1 MQNIQV
7 LNNISPL
14 GLEKF
19 PKEFYDVSNSKDN
32 PDAILVRSAKMH
44 DIDIGNSLKAVGR
57 AGAGVNN
64 IPLQKMSDNGVV
76 VFNTPGANANAV
88 KELVISSMLLASR
101 NICQGWSY
109 VNDLPLDNLKAT
121 VEDGKKQYSG
131 SELPG
136 KTLGIVGL
144 GAIGVE
150 IANAASMLGMDVIGY
165 DPSISKK
172 NAWKISSDVEE
183 ALSLEELFSRS
194 DFVSFHVP
202 LVDATKNLLNAKRI
216 ALLPQGCVVINMSL
230 LPQGCVVINMSR
242 DGIVDEEEL
251 IKSLDSGNVKYYVT
265 DFPIDEKK
273 NHERVIALPHLGA
286 STSEA
291 EDNCALMIVKQVKE
305 YLENGNII
313 NSVNFPDAKMPRAGQ
328 ERLAITHRNV
338 PNMVRQITKAIAE
351 EEANIVDMLNKS
363 KGEFAYTLIDIEEK
377 IPNSVIDNI
386 KKVEGILKV
395 RAL

>member
-1 MQNIQV
+1 MLKVQV
-7 LNNISPL
+7 LNNISSL
-14 GLEKF
+14 GLDKF
-19 PKEFYDVSNSKDN
+19 SSDIYDVTVKDNN

-44 DIDIGNSLKAVGR
+44 ELETGENLKAIGR

-64 IPLQKMSDNGVV
+64 IPLEKMSDKGVV

-101 NICQGWSY
+101 NICQAWNY
-109 VNDLPLDNLKAT
+109 VNNLPLENLKAT

-150 IANAASMLGMDVIGY
+150 IANAASILGMDVIGF
-165 DPSISKK
+165 DPSITKK
-172 NAWKISSDVEE
+172 NAWKISSEVED
-183 ALSLEELFSRS
+183 ATTIEELFSKS

-202 LVDATKNLLNAKRI
+202 LIDETKNLLNAKRI
-216 ALLPQGCVVINMSL
+216 ALLPEGSVI
-230 LPQGCVVINMSR
+230 INMSR
-242 DGIVDEEEL
+242 DGIVDEDAL
-251 IKSLDSGNVKYYVT
+251 MKALDSGKVKYYVT
-265 DFPIDEKK
+265 DFPINDKK

-291 EDNCALMIVKQVKE
+291 EDNCAVMIVKQIKD
-305 YLENGNII
+305 YLENGNIV
-313 NSVNFPDAKMPRAGQ
+313 NSVNFPDARMPRAGK
-328 ERLAITHRNV
+328 ERLAITHKNI

-351 EEANIVDMLNKS
+351 EEANILDMINKS
-363 KGEFAYTLIDIEEK
+363 RGDFAYTLIDLENEISTKAIE
-377 IPNSVIDNI
+377 NI
-386 KKVEGILKV
+386 KRVEGILTV

>member
-19 PKEFYDVSNSKDN
+19 PKDTYKVSTSNDN

-216 ALLPQGCVVINMSL
+216 ALLPQGCVVINMS
-230 LPQGCVVINMSR
+230 R

-251 IKSLDSGNVKYYVT
+251 IKSLDNGKVKYYVT

-291 EDNCALMIVKQVKE
+291 EDNCALMIAKQVKE

-351 EEANIVDMLNKS
+351 EDANIVDMLNKS

-377 IPNSVIDNI
+377 IPSLVIDNI

>member
-1 MQNIQV
+1 MLKVQV
-7 LNNISPL
+7 LNNISSL
-14 GLEKF
+14 GLDKF
-19 PKEFYDVSNSKDN
+19 SSDIYDVSVKDNN

-44 DIDIGNSLKAVGR
+44 ELETGENLKAIGR

-64 IPLQKMSDNGVV
+64 IPLEKMSDKGVV

-101 NICQGWSY
+101 NICQAWNY
-109 VNDLPLDNLKAT
+109 VNNLPLENLKVT

-150 IANAASMLGMDVIGY
+150 IANAAYTLGMDVIGF
-165 DPSISKK
+165 DPSITKK
-172 NAWKISSDVEE
+172 NAWKISSEVED
-183 ALSLEELFSRS
+183 ATTIEELFSKS

-202 LVDATKNLLNAKRI
+202 LIDETKNLLNAKRI
-216 ALLPQGCVVINMSL
+216 ALLPEGSVI
-230 LPQGCVVINMSR
+230 INMSR
-242 DGIVDEEEL
+242 DGIVDEDAL
-251 IKSLDSGNVKYYVT
+251 MKALDSGKVKYYVT
-265 DFPIDEKK
+265 DFPINDKK

-291 EDNCALMIVKQVKE
+291 EDNCAVMIAKQIKD
-305 YLENGNII
+305 YLENGNIV
-313 NSVNFPDAKMPRAGQ
+313 NSVNFPDARMPRAGE
-328 ERLAITHRNV
+328 ERLAITHKNI

-351 EEANIVDMLNKS
+351 EEANILDMINKS
-363 KGEFAYTLIDIEEK
+363 RGGVAYTLIDLENEISTKAIE
-377 IPNSVIDNI
+377 NI
-386 KKVEGILKV
+386 RRVEGILTV

>member
-109 VNDLPLDNLKAT
+109 VNSLPLDNLKAT

-150 IANAASMLGMDVIGY
+150 IANAASTLGMDVIGY

-183 ALSLEELFSRS
+183 ALSLEALFSRS

-216 ALLPQGCVVINMSL
+216 ELLPE
-230 LPQGCVVINMSR
+230 GCVVINMSR
-242 DGIVDEEEL
+242 DGIIDEDEL
-251 IKSLDSGNVKYYVT
+251 IKSLDNGRVKYYVT

-286 STSEA
+286 STTEA
-291 EDNCALMIVKQVKE
+291 EDNCAVMIAKQIKE

-313 NSVNFPDAKMPRAGQ
+313 NSVNFPDAKMPRAGK

-351 EEANIVDMLNKS
+351 DEANIVDMLNKS
-363 KGEFAYTLIDIEEK
+363 KGEFAYTLIDIEEE
-377 IPNSVIDNI
+377 ISNSVIENI

>member
-1 MQNIQV
+1 MLNIQV

-14 GLEKF
+14 GLGKF
-19 PKEFYDVSNSKDN
+19 SNETYDVSSSDEN

-44 DIDIGNSLKAVGR
+44 DMEIGDSLKAVGR

-64 IPLQKMSDNGVV
+64 IPLEKLSDKGVV

-101 NICQGWSY
+101 NICQGWDY
-109 VNDLPLDNLKAT
+109 VNKLPLENLKTT

-172 NAWKISSDVEE
+172 NAWKISSEVEE

-202 LVDATKNLLNAKRI
+202 LVDATKNLLDAKRI
-216 ALLPQGCVVINMSL
+216 SL
-230 LPQGCVVINMSR
+230 LPEGCVIINMSR
-242 DGIVDEEEL
+242 DGIVDEDEL
-251 IKSLDSGNVKYYVT
+251 IKSLDSGKVKYYVT

-273 NHERVIALPHLGA
+273 NHDRVIALPHLGA

-291 EDNCALMIVKQVKE
+291 EENCAIMIAKQVKD
-305 YLENGNII
+305 YLEHGNIV
-313 NSVNFPDAKMPRAGQ
+313 NSVNFPDSKMPRAGE

-338 PNMVRQITKAIAE
+338 PNMVRQITKEIAE
-351 EEANIVDMLNKS
+351 EGANIVDMLNKS
-363 KGEFAYTLIDIEEK
+363 RGDFAYTLIDIEKE
-377 IPNSVIDNI
+377 IPKTVIENI
-386 KKVEGILKV
+386 KQVEGILKV

>member
-1 MQNIQV
+1 MHNIQV

-19 PKEFYDVSNSKDN
+19 SKDSYKVSTSNDN

-44 DIDIGNSLKAVGR
+44 DMEIEKSLKAIGR

-64 IPLQKMSDNGVV
+64 IPLQKMSDNGIV

-101 NICQGWSY
+101 NICQAWSY
-109 VNDLPLDNLKAT
+109 VNNLTLDNLKAT

-150 IANAASMLGMDVIGY
+150 IANAASILGMDVIGY

-172 NAWKISSDVEE
+172 NAWKISSQVEE
-183 ALSLEELFSRS
+183 ALSLEELFSKS

-216 ALLPQGCVVINMSL
+216 ALLPKD
-230 LPQGCVVINMSR
+230 CVVINMSR
-242 DGIVDEEEL
+242 DGIIDEDEL
-251 IKSLDSGNVKYYVT
+251 INALNSGKVKYYVT

-273 NHERVIALPHLGA
+273 NHDRVIALPHLGA

-291 EDNCALMIVKQVKE
+291 EDNCALMIVKQIKD
-305 YLENGNII
+305 YLENGNIV
-313 NSVNFPDAKMPRAGQ
+313 NSVNFPDAKMPRAGS
-328 ERLAITHRNV
+328 ERLAITHRNI

-351 EEANIVDMLNKS
+351 EDANIVDMLNKS
-363 KGEFAYTLIDIEEK
+363 RGEFAYTLIDVEEK
-377 IPNSVIDNI
+377 TSQVVIENI
-386 KKVEGILKV
+386 MNVEGILKV

>member
-202 LVDATKNLLNAKRI
+202 LVEATKNLLNAKRI
-216 ALLPQGCVVINMSL
+216 AL

-251 IKSLDSGNVKYYVT
+251 IKSLDNGKVKYYVT

-291 EDNCALMIVKQVKE
+291 EDNCALMIAKQVKE

-313 NSVNFPDAKMPRAGQ
+313 NSVNFPDAKMPRAGK

>member
-150 IANAASMLGMDVIGY
+150 IANAASILGMDVIGY

-202 LVDATKNLLNAKRI
+202 LVEATKNLLNAKRI
-216 ALLPQGCVVINMSL
+216 AL

-291 EDNCALMIVKQVKE
+291 EDNCALMIAKQVKE

-313 NSVNFPDAKMPRAGQ
+313 NSVNFPDAKMPRAGK

-377 IPNSVIDNI
+377 IPSLVIDNI

>member
-1 MQNIQV
+1 MFNIQV

-19 PKEFYDVSNSKDN
+19 SKESYQVSTSDKN

-44 DIDIGNSLKAVGR
+44 DMEIGDSLKAIGR

-64 IPLQKMSDNGVV
+64 IPLKQMSDKGVV

-101 NICQGWSY
+101 NICQAWDY
-109 VNDLPLDNLKAT
+109 VNKLPLENLKTT

-172 NAWKISSDVEE
+172 NAWKISSEVQE
-183 ALSLEELFSRS
+183 ALSLEELFSKS

-202 LVDATKNLLNAKRI
+202 LVDATKNLLDAKRI
-216 ALLPQGCVVINMSL
+216 ALLPE
-230 LPQGCVVINMSR
+230 GCVVINMSR

-251 IKSLDSGNVKYYVT
+251 IKSLDSGKVKYYVT

-273 NHERVIALPHLGA
+273 NHDRVIALPHLGA

-291 EDNCALMIVKQVKE
+291 EENCAIMIAKQVKD
-305 YLENGNII
+305 YLEHGNIL
-313 NSVNFPDAKMPRAGQ
+313 NSVNFPDSKMPRAGE

-338 PNMVRQITKAIAE
+338 QNMVRQITKEIAE
-351 EEANIVDMLNKS
+351 EGANIVDMLNKS
-363 KGEFAYTLIDIEEK
+363 RGEFAYTLIDIEKE
-377 IPNSVIDNI
+377 IPNTVIENI
-386 KKVEGILKV
+386 KQVEGILKV

>member
-1 MQNIQV
+1 MLNIQV

-14 GLEKF
+14 GLGKF
-19 PKEFYDVSNSKDN
+19 SKEAYDVSSSDEN

-44 DIDIGNSLKAVGR
+44 DMEIGDSLKAVGR

-64 IPLQKMSDNGVV
+64 IPLEKMSDKGVV

-101 NICQGWSY
+101 NICQAWDY
-109 VNDLPLDNLKAT
+109 VNKLPLDNLKTT

-172 NAWKISSDVEE
+172 NAWKISSEVEE

-216 ALLPQGCVVINMSL
+216 ALLPEGCVI
-230 LPQGCVVINMSR
+230 INMSR
-242 DGIVDEEEL
+242 DGIVDEDEL
-251 IKSLDSGNVKYYVT
+251 IKSLDTGKVKYYVT

-273 NHERVIALPHLGA
+273 NHDRVIALPHLGA

-291 EDNCALMIVKQVKE
+291 EENCAIMIAKQVKD
-305 YLENGNII
+305 YLEHGNIV
-313 NSVNFPDAKMPRAGQ
+313 NSVNFPDSKMPRAGE

-338 PNMVRQITKAIAE
+338 PNMVRQITKEIAE
-351 EEANIVDMLNKS
+351 EGANIVDMLNKS
-363 KGEFAYTLIDIEEK
+363 RGDFAYTLIDIEKEISK
-377 IPNSVIDNI
+377 TVIENI
-386 KKVEGILKV
+386 KQVEGILKV

>member
-1 MQNIQV
+1 MLNIQV

-19 PKEFYDVSNSKDN
+19 SNEIYDVSSSDEN

-44 DIDIGNSLKAVGR
+44 DTEIGDNLKAVGR

-64 IPLQKMSDNGVV
+64 IPLEKMSDKGVV

-101 NICQGWSY
+101 NICQGWDY
-109 VNDLPLDNLKAT
+109 VNKLPLENLKTT

-172 NAWKISSDVEE
+172 NAWKISSEVEE

-202 LVDATKNLLNAKRI
+202 LVDATKNLLDAKRI
-216 ALLPQGCVVINMSL
+216 SL
-230 LPQGCVVINMSR
+230 LPEGCVIINMSR
-242 DGIVDEEEL
+242 DGIVDEDEL
-251 IKSLDSGNVKYYVT
+251 IKSLDSGKVKYYVT

-273 NHERVIALPHLGA
+273 NHDRVIALPHLGA

-291 EDNCALMIVKQVKE
+291 EENCAIMIAKQVKD
-305 YLENGNII
+305 YLEHGNIV
-313 NSVNFPDAKMPRAGQ
+313 NSVNFPDSKMPRAGE

-338 PNMVRQITKAIAE
+338 PNMVRQITKEIAE
-351 EEANIVDMLNKS
+351 EGANIVDMLNKS
-363 KGEFAYTLIDIEEK
+363 RGDFAYTLIDIEKE
-377 IPNSVIDNI
+377 IPKTVIENI
-386 KKVEGILKV
+386 KQVEGILKV

>member
-19 PKEFYDVSNSKDN
+19 PKESYDVSNSNDN

-202 LVDATKNLLNAKRI
+202 LVEATKNLLNAKRI
-216 ALLPQGCVVINMSL
+216 AL

-291 EDNCALMIVKQVKE
+291 EDNCALMIAKQVKE

-351 EEANIVDMLNKS
+351 EDANIVDMLNKS
-363 KGEFAYTLIDIEEK
+363 KGEFAYTLIDIEEE
-377 IPNSVIDNI
+377 ISNSVIENI

>member
-1 MQNIQV
+1 MLNIQV

-14 GLEKF
+14 GLGKF
-19 PKEFYDVSNSKDN
+19 SKEAYDVSSSDES

-44 DIDIGNSLKAVGR
+44 DMEIGDSLKAVGR

-64 IPLQKMSDNGVV
+64 IPLEKMSDKGVV

-101 NICQGWSY
+101 NICQGWDY
-109 VNDLPLDNLKAT
+109 VNKLPLENLKTT

-172 NAWKISSDVEE
+172 NAWKISSEVEE

-216 ALLPQGCVVINMSL
+216 ALLPEGCVI
-230 LPQGCVVINMSR
+230 INMSR
-242 DGIVDEEEL
+242 DGIVDEDEL
-251 IKSLDSGNVKYYVT
+251 IKSLDSGKVKYYVT

-273 NHERVIALPHLGA
+273 NHDRVIALPHLGA

-291 EDNCALMIVKQVKE
+291 EENCAIMIAKQVKD
-305 YLENGNII
+305 YLEHGNIV
-313 NSVNFPDAKMPRAGQ
+313 NSVNFPDSKMPRAGE

-338 PNMVRQITKAIAE
+338 PNMVRQITKEIAE
-351 EEANIVDMLNKS
+351 EGANIVDMLNKS
-363 KGEFAYTLIDIEEK
+363 RGDFAYTLIDIEKE
-377 IPNSVIDNI
+377 IPKTVIENI
-386 KKVEGILKV
+386 KQVEGILKV

>member
-19 PKEFYDVSNSKDN
+19 PKETYKVSTSNDN

-44 DIDIGNSLKAVGR
+44 DMEIQNSLKAVGR
-57 AGAGVNN
+57 AGAGINN

-216 ALLPQGCVVINMSL
+216 ELLPE
-230 LPQGCVVINMSR
+230 GCVVINMSR
-242 DGIVDEEEL
+242 DGIIDEDQL
-251 IKSLDSGNVKYYVT
+251 IKSLDSGRVKYYVT

-273 NHERVIALPHLGA
+273 NHDRVIALPHLGA

-291 EDNCALMIVKQVKE
+291 EDNCAVMIAKQIKE

-313 NSVNFPDAKMPRAGQ
+313 NSVNFPDAKMPRAGK

-351 EEANIVDMLNKS
+351 DDANIVDMLNKS

-377 IPNSVIDNI
+377 ISNSVIENI
-386 KKVEGILKV
+386 KKVDGILKV

>member
-1 MQNIQV
+1 MLNIQV

-14 GLEKF
+14 GLGKF
-19 PKEFYDVSNSKDN
+19 SNETYDVSSSDEN

-44 DIDIGNSLKAVGR
+44 DMEIGGNLKAVGR

-64 IPLQKMSDNGVV
+64 IPLEKMSDKGVV

-101 NICQGWSY
+101 NICQGWDY
-109 VNDLPLDNLKAT
+109 VNKLPLENLKTT

-150 IANAASMLGMDVIGY
+150 IANAASILGMDVIGY

-172 NAWKISSDVEE
+172 NAWKISSEVEE

-202 LVDATKNLLNAKRI
+202 LVDATKNLLDAKRI
-216 ALLPQGCVVINMSL
+216 SL
-230 LPQGCVVINMSR
+230 LPEGCVIINMSR
-242 DGIVDEEEL
+242 DGIVDEDEL
-251 IKSLDSGNVKYYVT
+251 IKSLDSGKVKYYVT

-273 NHERVIALPHLGA
+273 NHDRVIALPHLGA

-291 EDNCALMIVKQVKE
+291 EENCAIMIAKQVKD
-305 YLENGNII
+305 YLEHGNIV
-313 NSVNFPDAKMPRAGQ
+313 NSVNFPDSKMPRAGE

-338 PNMVRQITKAIAE
+338 PNMVRQITKEIAE
-351 EEANIVDMLNKS
+351 EGANIVDMLNKS
-363 KGEFAYTLIDIEEK
+363 RGDFAYTLIDIEKE
-377 IPNSVIDNI
+377 IPKTVIENI
-386 KKVEGILKV
+386 KQVEGILKV

>member
-1 MQNIQV
+1 MLNIQV

-14 GLEKF
+14 GLGKF
-19 PKEFYDVSNSKDN
+19 SKETYDVSSSDEN

-44 DIDIGNSLKAVGR
+44 DMEIGDNLKAVGR

-64 IPLQKMSDNGVV
+64 IPLEKMSDRGVV

-101 NICQGWSY
+101 NICQGWDY
-109 VNDLPLDNLKAT
+109 VNKLPLENLKTT

-172 NAWKISSDVEE
+172 NAWKISSEVEE

-202 LVDATKNLLNAKRI
+202 LVDATKNLLDAKRI
-216 ALLPQGCVVINMSL
+216 SILPEGCVI
-230 LPQGCVVINMSR
+230 INMSR
-242 DGIVDEEEL
+242 DGIVDEDEL
-251 IKSLDSGNVKYYVT
+251 IKSLDSGKVKYYVT

-273 NHERVIALPHLGA
+273 NHDRVIALPHLGA

-291 EDNCALMIVKQVKE
+291 EENCAIMIAKQVKD
-305 YLENGNII
+305 YLEHGNIV
-313 NSVNFPDAKMPRAGQ
+313 NSVNFPDSKMPRAGE

-338 PNMVRQITKAIAE
+338 PNMVRQITKEIAE
-351 EEANIVDMLNKS
+351 EGANIVDMLNKS
-363 KGEFAYTLIDIEEK
+363 RGEFAYTLIDIEKE
-377 IPNSVIDNI
+377 IPNTVIENI
-386 KKVEGILKV
+386 KQVDGILKV

>member
-1 MQNIQV
+1 MLNVKV

-19 PKEFYDVSNSKDN
+19 PKETYEVSTNEEN

-44 DIDIGNSLKAVGR
+44 EMEIGDKLKAIGR

-64 IPLQKMSDNGVV
+64 IPLDKMSDRGVV

-101 NICQGWSY
+101 NICQAWDY
-109 VNDLPLDNLKAT
+109 VNKLPLENLKTT

-172 NAWKISSDVEE
+172 NAWKISSEVEE
-183 ALSLEELFSRS
+183 ALSLEELFSKS
-194 DFVSFHVP
+194 DFVSIHVP
-202 LVDATKNLLNAKRI
+202 LVEATKNLLNSKRI
-216 ALLPQGCVVINMSL
+216 ALLPE
-230 LPQGCVVINMSR
+230 GCVVINMSR
-242 DGIVDEEEL
+242 DGIVDENQL
-251 IKSLDSGNVKYYVT
+251 IKSLDSGKVKYYVT
-265 DFPIDEKK
+265 DFPIDDKK
-273 NHERVIALPHLGA
+273 NHDRVIALPHLGA

-291 EDNCALMIVKQVKE
+291 EDNCAIMIAKQIKD
-305 YLENGNII
+305 YLEHGNIV
-313 NSVNFPDAKMPRAGQ
+313 NSVNFPDSKMPRAG
-328 ERLAITHRNV
+328 EKRLAITHRNI
-338 PNMVRQITKAIAE
+338 PNMVRQITKEIAE
-351 EEANIVDMLNKS
+351 EGANIVDMLNKS
-363 KGEFAYTLIDIEEK
+363 RGDFAYTLIDIEKEISK
-377 IPNSVIDNI
+377 TVIENI
-386 KKVEGILKV
+386 KQVEGILKV

>member
-1 MQNIQV
+1 MLNIQV

-14 GLEKF
+14 GLGKF
-19 PKEFYDVSNSKDN
+19 SNETYDVSSSDEN

-44 DIDIGNSLKAVGR
+44 DMEIGDSLKAVGR

-64 IPLQKMSDNGVV
+64 IPLEKMSDKGVV

-101 NICQGWSY
+101 NICQGWDY
-109 VNDLPLDNLKAT
+109 VNKLPLENLKTT

-172 NAWKISSDVEE
+172 NAWKISSEVEE

-202 LVDATKNLLNAKRI
+202 LVDATKNLLDAKRI
-216 ALLPQGCVVINMSL
+216 SL
-230 LPQGCVVINMSR
+230 LPEGCVIINMSR
-242 DGIVDEEEL
+242 DGIVDEDEL
-251 IKSLDSGNVKYYVT
+251 IKSLDSGKVKYYVT

-273 NHERVIALPHLGA
+273 NHDRVIALPHLGA

-291 EDNCALMIVKQVKE
+291 EENCAIMIAKQVKD
-305 YLENGNII
+305 YLEHGNIV
-313 NSVNFPDAKMPRAGQ
+313 NSVNFPDSKMPRAGE

-338 PNMVRQITKAIAE
+338 PNMVRQITKEIAE
-351 EEANIVDMLNKS
+351 EGANIVDMLNKS
-363 KGEFAYTLIDIEEK
+363 RGDYAYTLIDIEKE
-377 IPNSVIDNI
+377 IPKTVIENI
-386 KKVEGILKV
+386 KQVEGILKV

>member
-1 MQNIQV
+1 MLNIQV

-19 PKEFYDVSNSKDN
+19 SKESYQVSTSDEN

-44 DIDIGNSLKAVGR
+44 DMEIGDSLKAIGR

-64 IPLQKMSDNGVV
+64 IPLKQMSDKGVV

-101 NICQGWSY
+101 NICQAWEY
-109 VNDLPLDNLKAT
+109 VNKLPLENLKAT

-172 NAWKISSDVEE
+172 NAWKISSEVQE
-183 ALSLEELFSRS
+183 ALSLEELFSKS

-202 LVDATKNLLNAKRI
+202 LVDATKNLLDAKRI
-216 ALLPQGCVVINMSL
+216 ALLPE
-230 LPQGCVVINMSR
+230 GCVVINMSR

-251 IKSLDSGNVKYYVT
+251 IKSLDSGKVKYYVT

-273 NHERVIALPHLGA
+273 NHDRVIALPHLGA

-291 EDNCALMIVKQVKE
+291 EENCAIMIAKQVKD
-305 YLENGNII
+305 YLEHGNIV
-313 NSVNFPDAKMPRAGQ
+313 NSVNFPDSKMPRAGE

-338 PNMVRQITKAIAE
+338 PNMVRQITKEIAE
-351 EEANIVDMLNKS
+351 EGANIVDMLNKS
-363 KGEFAYTLIDIEEK
+363 RGEFAYTLIDIEKE
-377 IPNSVIDNI
+377 IPNTVIENI
-386 KKVEGILKV
+386 KQVEGILKV

>member
-1 MQNIQV
+1 MLNIQV

-14 GLEKF
+14 GLGKF
-19 PKEFYDVSNSKDN
+19 SNETYDVSSSDEN

-44 DIDIGNSLKAVGR
+44 DMEIGDSLKAVGR

-64 IPLQKMSDNGVV
+64 IPLEKMSDKGVV

-101 NICQGWSY
+101 NICQGWDY
-109 VNDLPLDNLKAT
+109 VNKLPLENLKTT

-172 NAWKISSDVEE
+172 NAWKISSEVEE

-202 LVDATKNLLNAKRI
+202 LVDATKNLLDAKRI
-216 ALLPQGCVVINMSL
+216 SL
-230 LPQGCVVINMSR
+230 LPEGCVIINMSR
-242 DGIVDEEEL
+242 DGIVDEDEL
-251 IKSLDSGNVKYYVT
+251 IISLDSGKVKYYVT

-273 NHERVIALPHLGA
+273 NHDRVIALPHLGA

-291 EDNCALMIVKQVKE
+291 EENCAIMIAKQVKD
-305 YLENGNII
+305 YLEHGNIV
-313 NSVNFPDAKMPRAGQ
+313 NSVNFPDSKMPRAGE

-338 PNMVRQITKAIAE
+338 PNMVRQITKEIAE
-351 EEANIVDMLNKS
+351 EGANIVDMLNKS
-363 KGEFAYTLIDIEEK
+363 RGDFAYTLIDIEKE
-377 IPNSVIDNI
+377 IPKTVIENI
-386 KKVEGILKV
+386 KQVEGILKV

>member
-1 MQNIQV
+1 MQKIQV

-19 PKEFYDVSNSKDN
+19 PKETYDVSTSNNN

-44 DIDIGNSLKAVGR
+44 DMEIEKSLKAVGR

-109 VNDLPLDNLKAT
+109 VNSLPLDNLKST

-183 ALSLEELFSRS
+183 ALSLEELFSKS

-202 LVDATKNLLNAKRI
+202 LVEATKNLLNAKRI
-216 ALLPQGCVVINMSL
+216 SL
-230 LPQGCVVINMSR
+230 LPEGCVVINMSR

-251 IKSLDSGNVKYYVT
+251 VKSLDSGKIKYYVT

-273 NHERVIALPHLGA
+273 NHDRVIALPHLGA

-291 EDNCALMIVKQVKE
+291 EENCAMMIAKQIKD
-305 YLENGNII
+305 YLENGNIV
-313 NSVNFPDAKMPRAGQ
+313 NSVNFPDAKMPRAGM
-328 ERLAITHRNV
+328 ERLAITHRNI

-363 KGEFAYTLIDIEEK
+363 KGEFAYTLIDIEEE
-377 IPNSVIDNI
+377 ISNSVIENI

>member
-14 GLEKF
+14 GLKKF
-19 PKEFYDVSNSKDN
+19 PKEFYDVSDSKDN

-44 DIDIGNSLKAVGR
+44 DIEIEKSLKAVGR

-64 IPLQKMSDNGVV
+64 IPLQRMSDNGVV

-202 LVDATKNLLNAKRI
+202 LVEATKNLLNAKRI
-216 ALLPQGCVVINMSL
+216 ELLPE
-230 LPQGCVVINMSR
+230 GCVVINMSR
-242 DGIVDEEEL
+242 DGIIDEEEL
-251 IKSLDSGNVKYYVT
+251 IKSLDSGKVKYYVT

-273 NHERVIALPHLGA
+273 NHDRVIALPHLGA

-291 EDNCALMIVKQVKE
+291 EDNCAVMIAKQIKE

-313 NSVNFPDAKMPRAGQ
+313 NSVNFPDAKMPRAGK

-351 EEANIVDMLNKS
+351 DEANIVDMLNKS
-363 KGEFAYTLIDIEEK
+363 KGEFAYTLIDIEEE
-377 IPNSVIDNI
+377 ISNSVIENI

>member
-1 MQNIQV
+1 MLNIQV
-7 LNNISPL
+7 LNNISHL
-14 GLEKF
+14 GLGKF
-19 PKEFYDVSNSKDN
+19 SKEAYDVSSSNES

-44 DIDIGNSLKAVGR
+44 DMEIGDNLKAVGR

-64 IPLQKMSDNGVV
+64 IPLRKMSDKGVV

-101 NICQGWSY
+101 NICQAWDY
-109 VNDLPLDNLKAT
+109 VNRLPLDNLKTT

-172 NAWKISSDVEE
+172 NAWKISSEVEE

-202 LVDATKNLLNAKRI
+202 LVDATMNLLDAKRI
-216 ALLPQGCVVINMSL
+216 ALLPEGCVI
-230 LPQGCVVINMSR
+230 INMSR
-242 DGIVDEEEL
+242 DGIVDEDEL
-251 IKSLDSGNVKYYVT
+251 IKSLDNGKVKYYVT

-273 NHERVIALPHLGA
+273 NHDRVIALPHLGA

-291 EDNCALMIVKQVKE
+291 EENCAIMIAKQVKD
-305 YLENGNII
+305 YLEHGNIV
-313 NSVNFPDAKMPRAGQ
+313 NSVNFPDSKMPRAGE
-328 ERLAITHRNV
+328 ERLAITHRNI
-338 PNMVRQITKAIAE
+338 PNMVRQITKEIAE
-351 EEANIVDMLNKS
+351 EGANIVDMLNKS
-363 KGEFAYTLIDIEEK
+363 RGDFAYTLIDIEKEISK
-377 IPNSVIDNI
+377 TVIDNI

>member
-202 LVDATKNLLNAKRI
+202 LVEATKNLLNAKRI
-216 ALLPQGCVVINMSL
+216 AL

-273 NHERVIALPHLGA
+273 NHDRVIALPHLGA

-291 EDNCALMIVKQVKE
+291 EDNCALMIAKQVKE

-313 NSVNFPDAKMPRAGQ
+313 NSVNFPDAKMPRAGK

>member
-1 MQNIQV
+1 MLNVKV

-14 GLEKF
+14 GLVKF
-19 PKEFYDVSNSKDN
+19 PKETYEVSTNEEN

-44 DIDIGNSLKAVGR
+44 EMEIGDKLKAIGR

-64 IPLQKMSDNGVV
+64 IPLDKMSDKGVV

-101 NICQGWSY
+101 NICQAWDY
-109 VNDLPLDNLKAT
+109 VNKLPLENLKTT

-172 NAWKISSDVEE
+172 NAWKISSEVEE
-183 ALSLEELFSRS
+183 ALSLEELFSKS
-194 DFVSFHVP
+194 DFVSIHVP
-202 LVDATKNLLNAKRI
+202 LVEATKNLLNAKRI
-216 ALLPQGCVVINMSL
+216 ALLPE
-230 LPQGCVVINMSR
+230 GCVVINMSR
-242 DGIVDEEEL
+242 DGIVDEDQL
-251 IKSLDSGNVKYYVT
+251 IKSLDSGRVKYYVT
-265 DFPIDEKK
+265 DFPIDDKK
-273 NHERVIALPHLGA
+273 NHDRVIALPHLGA

-291 EDNCALMIVKQVKE
+291 EDNCAIMIAKQIKD
-305 YLENGNII
+305 YLEHGNIV
-313 NSVNFPDAKMPRAGQ
+313 NSVNFPDSKMPRAG
-328 ERLAITHRNV
+328 EKRLAITHRNI
-338 PNMVRQITKAIAE
+338 PNMVRQITKEIAE
-351 EEANIVDMLNKS
+351 EGANIVDMLNKS
-363 KGEFAYTLIDIEEK
+363 RGDYAYTLIDIEKEISK
-377 IPNSVIDNI
+377 TVIENI
-386 KKVEGILKV
+386 KQVEGILKV

>member
-202 LVDATKNLLNAKRI
+202 LVEATKNLLNAKRI
-216 ALLPQGCVVINMSL
+216 AL

-313 NSVNFPDAKMPRAGQ
+313 NSVNFPDAKMPRAGK

-351 EEANIVDMLNKS
+351 DEANIVDMLNKS
-363 KGEFAYTLIDIEEK
+363 KGEFAYTLIDIEEE
-377 IPNSVIDNI
+377 ISNTVIENI
-386 KKVEGILKV
+386 KKVDGILKV

>member
-1 MQNIQV
+1 MLNVKV

-19 PKEFYDVSNSKDN
+19 PKETYEISTNEEN

-44 DIDIGNSLKAVGR
+44 EMEIGDKLKAIGR

-64 IPLQKMSDNGVV
+64 IPLDKMSDRGVV

-101 NICQGWSY
+101 NICQAWDY
-109 VNDLPLDNLKAT
+109 VNKLPLENLKTT

-172 NAWKISSDVEE
+172 NAWKISSEVEE
-183 ALSLEELFSRS
+183 ALSLEELFSKS
-194 DFVSFHVP
+194 DFVSIHVP
-202 LVDATKNLLNAKRI
+202 LVEATKNLLNSKRI
-216 ALLPQGCVVINMSL
+216 ALLPE
-230 LPQGCVVINMSR
+230 GCVVINMSR
-242 DGIVDEEEL
+242 DGIVDEDQL
-251 IKSLDSGNVKYYVT
+251 IKSLDSGRVKYYVT
-265 DFPIDEKK
+265 DFPIDDKK
-273 NHERVIALPHLGA
+273 NHDRVIALPHLGA

-291 EDNCALMIVKQVKE
+291 EDNCAIMIAKQIKD
-305 YLENGNII
+305 YLEHGNIV
-313 NSVNFPDAKMPRAGQ
+313 NSVNFPDSKMPRAG
-328 ERLAITHRNV
+328 EKRLAITHRNI
-338 PNMVRQITKAIAE
+338 PNMVRQITKEIAE
-351 EEANIVDMLNKS
+351 EGANIVDMLNKS
-363 KGEFAYTLIDIEEK
+363 RGDYAYTLIDIEKEISK
-377 IPNSVIDNI
+377 TVIENI
-386 KKVEGILKV
+386 KQVEGILKV

>member
-109 VNDLPLDNLKAT
+109 VNGLPLDNLKAT

-150 IANAASMLGMDVIGY
+150 IANADSMLGMDVIGY

-202 LVDATKNLLNAKRI
+202 LVEATKNLLNAKRI
-216 ALLPQGCVVINMSL
+216 ALLPH
-230 LPQGCVVINMSR
+230 GCVVINMSR

-273 NHERVIALPHLGA
+273 NHDRVIALPHLGA

>member
-1 MQNIQV
+1 MLNIQV
-7 LNNISPL
+7 LNNISSL

-19 PKEFYDVSNSKDN
+19 SKESYQVSSSDEN

-44 DIDIGNSLKAVGR
+44 DMEIGDSLKAIGR

-64 IPLQKMSDNGVV
+64 IPLKQMSDKGVV

-101 NICQGWSY
+101 NICQAWEY
-109 VNDLPLDNLKAT
+109 VNKLPLENLKTT

-172 NAWKISSDVEE
+172 NAWKISSEVQE
-183 ALSLEELFSRS
+183 ALSLEELFSKS

-202 LVDATKNLLNAKRI
+202 LVDATKNLLDAKRI
-216 ALLPQGCVVINMSL
+216 ALLPE
-230 LPQGCVVINMSR
+230 GCVVINMSR

-251 IKSLDSGNVKYYVT
+251 IKSLDSGKVKYYVT

-273 NHERVIALPHLGA
+273 NHDRVIALPHLGA

-291 EDNCALMIVKQVKE
+291 EENCAIMIAKQVKD
-305 YLENGNII
+305 YLEHGNIV
-313 NSVNFPDAKMPRAGQ
+313 NSVNFPDSKMPRAGE
-328 ERLAITHRNV
+328 ERLAITHKNV
-338 PNMVRQITKAIAE
+338 PNMVRQITKEIAE
-351 EEANIVDMLNKS
+351 EGANIVDMLNKS
-363 KGEFAYTLIDIEEK
+363 RGEFAYTLIDIEKE
-377 IPNSVIDNI
+377 ISNRVIENI
-386 KKVEGILKV
+386 KQVEGILKV

>member
-1 MQNIQV
+1 MLNVKV

-19 PKEFYDVSNSKDN
+19 PKETYEVSTNEEN

-44 DIDIGNSLKAVGR
+44 EMEIGDKLKAIGR

-64 IPLQKMSDNGVV
+64 IPLDKMSDKGVV

-101 NICQGWSY
+101 NICQAWDY
-109 VNDLPLDNLKAT
+109 VNKLPLENLKTT

-172 NAWKISSDVEE
+172 NAWKISSEVEE
-183 ALSLEELFSRS
+183 ALSLEELFSKS
-194 DFVSFHVP
+194 DFVSIHVP
-202 LVDATKNLLNAKRI
+202 LVEATKNLLNAKRI
-216 ALLPQGCVVINMSL
+216 ALLPE
-230 LPQGCVVINMSR
+230 GCVVINMSR
-242 DGIVDEEEL
+242 DGIVDEDQL
-251 IKSLDSGNVKYYVT
+251 IKSLDSGRVKYYVT
-265 DFPIDEKK
+265 DFPIDDKK
-273 NHERVIALPHLGA
+273 NHDRVIALPHLGA

-291 EDNCALMIVKQVKE
+291 EDNCAIMIAKQIKD
-305 YLENGNII
+305 YLEHGNIV
-313 NSVNFPDAKMPRAGQ
+313 NSVNFPDSKMPRAG
-328 ERLAITHRNV
+328 EKRLAITHINI
-338 PNMVRQITKAIAE
+338 PNMVRQITKEIAE
-351 EEANIVDMLNKS
+351 EGANIVDMLNKS
-363 KGEFAYTLIDIEEK
+363 RGDFAYTLIDIEKEISK
-377 IPNSVIDNI
+377 TVIENI
-386 KKVEGILKV
+386 KQVEGILKV

>member
-19 PKEFYDVSNSKDN
+19 PKDTYNISTSNDN

-44 DIDIGNSLKAVGR
+44 DMEIEKSLKAVGR

-109 VNDLPLDNLKAT
+109 VNDLPLDNLKTT

-216 ALLPQGCVVINMSL
+216 ALLPG
-230 LPQGCVVINMSR
+230 GCVVINMSR
-242 DGIVDEEEL
+242 DVIIDEDEL
-251 IKSLDSGNVKYYVT
+251 IKALDSGSVKYYVT

-291 EDNCALMIVKQVKE
+291 EDNCALMIAKQVKE

>member
-183 ALSLEELFSRS
+183 ALSLEELFSKS

-216 ALLPQGCVVINMSL
+216 ELLPE
-230 LPQGCVVINMSR
+230 GCVVINMSR
-242 DGIVDEEEL
+242 DGIIDEDQL
-251 IKSLDSGNVKYYVT
+251 IKSLDSGRVKYYVT

-273 NHERVIALPHLGA
+273 NHDRVIALPHLGA

-291 EDNCALMIVKQVKE
+291 EDNCAVMIAKQIKE

-313 NSVNFPDAKMPRAGQ
+313 NSVNFPDAKMPRAGC
-328 ERLAITHRNV
+328 ERLAITHRNI

-363 KGEFAYTLIDIEEK
+363 KGDFAYTLIDIEEE
-377 IPNSVIDNI
+377 ISSSVIDNI
-386 KKVEGILKV
+386 KLVDGILKV

>member
-1 MQNIQV
+1 MLNVKV

-19 PKEFYDVSNSKDN
+19 PKETYEVSTNEEN

-44 DIDIGNSLKAVGR
+44 EMEIGDKLKAIGR

-64 IPLQKMSDNGVV
+64 IPLDKMSDRGVV

-101 NICQGWSY
+101 NICQAWDY
-109 VNDLPLDNLKAT
+109 VNKLPLENLKTT

-172 NAWKISSDVEE
+172 NAWKISSEVEE
-183 ALSLEELFSRS
+183 AQSLEELFSKS
-194 DFVSFHVP
+194 DFVSIHVP
-202 LVDATKNLLNAKRI
+202 LVEATKNLLNAKRI
-216 ALLPQGCVVINMSL
+216 ALLPE
-230 LPQGCVVINMSR
+230 GCVVINMSR
-242 DGIVDEEEL
+242 DGIVDEDQL
-251 IKSLDSGNVKYYVT
+251 MKALDSGRVKYYVT
-265 DFPIDEKK
+265 DFPIDDKK

-291 EDNCALMIVKQVKE
+291 EDNCAIMIAKQIKD
-305 YLENGNII
+305 YLEHGNIV
-313 NSVNFPDAKMPRAGQ
+313 NSVNFPDSKMPRAG
-328 ERLAITHRNV
+328 EKRLAITHRNL
-338 PNMVRQITKAIAE
+338 PNMVRQITKEIAE
-351 EEANIVDMLNKS
+351 EGANIVDMLNKS
-363 KGEFAYTLIDIEEK
+363 RGDYAYTLIDIEKEISK
-377 IPNSVIDNI
+377 TMIENI
-386 KKVEGILKV
+386 KQVEGILKV